1 MLFKEF
7 AQNNFKFVEREKC
20 LDSIARLGI
29 IPKQAKQEIMELTYE
44 DYCRGPVA
52 DTGPK
57 GGELWEFGKTIVG
70 KEIFIRLKVV
80 LQHKMAKCQ
89 SFHIAEKPL
98 QYPYKGG
105 GKENEQG
112 SLPQLRRIYG
122 GKIRSRKR
130 SL

>member
-7 AQNNFKFVEREKC
+7 TQNNFKFVKRDKS

-29 IPKQAKQEIMELTYE
+29 TLKQAKQEILGLTFE
-44 DYCRGPVA
+44 HYCRGPVP
-52 DTGPK
+52 DTSK
-57 GGELWEFGKTIVG
+57 GGELWEFGKRIAG

-89 SFHIAEKPL
+89 SFHVAEKPL

-105 GKENEQG
+105 GK
-112 SLPQLRRIYG
+112 
-122 GKIRSRKR
+122 
-130 SL
+130 